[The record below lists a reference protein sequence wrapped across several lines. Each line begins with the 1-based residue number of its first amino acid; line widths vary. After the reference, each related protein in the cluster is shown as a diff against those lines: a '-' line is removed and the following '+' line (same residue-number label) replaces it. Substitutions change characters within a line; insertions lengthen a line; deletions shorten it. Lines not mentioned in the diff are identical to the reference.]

1 METYYRWPSQ
11 LLSYIPKI
19 TLLLLFQPEN
29 VLLES
34 KNDETLVK
42 ITDFGLSKFVGEDS
56 FMKTMCGTPLYLAPE
71 VLKANGHKCYGPEV
85 DVWSL
90 GVIFFVW

>member
-1 METYYRWPSQ
+1 M
-11 LLSYIPKI
+11 
-19 TLLLLFQPEN
+19 
-29 VLLES
+29 LLES
-34 KNDETLVK
+34 ADDETLVK

-71 VLKANGHKCYGPEV
+71 VLKANGQKPYGPEV

-90 GVIFFVW
+90 GVILFVW

>member
-1 METYYRWPSQ
+1 MESA
-11 LLSYIPKI
+11 
-19 TLLLLFQPEN
+19 E
-29 VLLES
+29 
-34 KNDETLVK
+34 DETLVK

-71 VLKANGHKCYGPEV
+71 VLRANGRGYGPEV

>member
-1 METYYRWPSQ
+1 M
-11 LLSYIPKI
+11 LKLSSNS
-19 TLLLLFQPEN
+19 LFQPEN

-34 KNDETLVK
+34 QEDETLVK
-42 ITDFGLSKFVGEDS
+42 ITDFGLSKFVGEHS

-71 VLKANGHKCYGPEV
+71 VLRANGQRCYGPEV

-90 GVIFFVW
+90 GVIFFVWYVNL

>member
-1 METYYRWPSQ
+1 M
-11 LLSYIPKI
+11 KI
-19 TLLLLFQPEN
+19 VAVKKLDDYKIIFTDFQPEN

-34 KNDETLVK
+34 KEDDTLVK

-71 VLKANGHKCYGPEV
+71 VLTANGQKSYGAEV